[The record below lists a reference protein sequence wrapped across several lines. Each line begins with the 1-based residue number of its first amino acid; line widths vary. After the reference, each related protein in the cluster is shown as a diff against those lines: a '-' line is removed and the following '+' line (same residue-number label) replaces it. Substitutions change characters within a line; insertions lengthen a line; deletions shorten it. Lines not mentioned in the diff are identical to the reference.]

1 MTTNLSAHGA
11 RMSRLTGVRAIMQD
25 IRQTLAASPDAP
37 WVNLSPGNPVIL
49 PAVEA
54 MWRAHA
60 QALAESP
67 EFGDIVCRY
76 GEAQGVPQLLDAVV
90 DLFNSKYGW
99 GITRENVL
107 ITSGSQSLL
116 FAAANCFCGND
127 AGGRLRKLLLPL
139 SPDYTGYDGICLNE
153 EALASVTPDVEILG
167 DHTFKYRVNFKKL
180 RIDGSVGAV
189 MFSRPCN
196 PSGNV
201 IGADEVAQIVG
212 LAARH
217 DVPVFIDAA
226 YGPPFPNLAFTGI
239 EPFRGDNVVYCMSL
253 SKAGLPG
260 ERIGIAVGPGRIL
273 DVMRA
278 FLTNAVIHSSRFGQA
293 LAARAIG
300 SGELVCISHAVIG
313 PYYRQKFELV
323 QRLLAQSM
331 PETEWYLHKFE
342 GALFAW
348 LWTKDLP
355 VDDIALYN
363 EIKKERVFVV
373 PGSFFFPA
381 TDAAWKHK
389 HECVRIS
396 LTASDEEITK
406 GIAAIA
412 RVVARLYGATGNP
425 ALAGAQ
431 AAR

>member
-1 MTTNLSAHGA
+1 MTTHLSVHGA

-25 IRQTLAASPDAP
+25 IRQTLAASPNAP

-49 PAVEA
+49 PEVEA
-54 MWRAHA
+54 MWRAHT
-60 QALAESP
+60 QALADSK
-67 EFGDIVCRY
+67 EFGDVVCRY
-76 GEAQGVPQLLDAVV
+76 GESQGVPELLDAVV
-90 DLFNSKYGW
+90 DLFNAKYGW
-99 GITRENVL
+99 GITQENVL

-116 FAAANCFCGND
+116 FAAANCFCGQSTD
-127 AGGRLRKLLLPL
+127 GRLRKLLLPL
-139 SPDYTGYDGICLNE
+139 SPDYTGYDGICLSE
-153 EALASVTPDVEILG
+153 EALASVTPDIEIVG
-167 DHTFKYRVNFKKL
+167 DHTFKYRVNFKEL
-180 RIDGSVGAV
+180 HIDDSVGAV

-201 IGADEVAQIVG
+201 IGAEEVTEIAVR
-212 LAARH
+212 AAKYG
-217 DVPVFIDAA
+217 VPVFIDAA
-226 YGPPFPNLAFTGI
+226 YGPPFPNLAFAQI

-260 ERIGIAVGPGRIL
+260 ERIGIAIGPGRIL

-293 LAARAIG
+293 LAARAIR
-300 SGELVCISHAVIG
+300 SGELVRVSNTVIG
-313 PYYRQKFELV
+313 PYYRRKFELV
-323 QRLLAQSM
+323 QRLLAQAM
-331 PETEWYLHKFE
+331 PDVDWYLHKFE

-355 VDDIALYN
+355 VSDVALYN

-381 TDAAWKHK
+381 IDEAWQHK
-389 HECVRIS
+389 RECIRIS
-396 LTASDEEITK
+396 LTADDAEITK

-412 RVVARLYGATGNP
+412 RVIARLYGEAGNP
-425 ALAGAQ
+425 ART